1 MSSVVPPIP
10 ALARSHGLGS
20 GRPRAEG
27 VRPGF
32 LLDRGARLQ
41 PDGSVQFTVWAP
53 RQKQP
58 RVRLVGPGGAGLA
71 ELPLDPEGDGV
82 FRAATRAAG
91 AGTDYLYLLDD
102 GSARPDPVARHQ
114 PQGVHGPSRVVDPGT
129 FTWSDAQWA
138 GIPLETAVF
147 YELHVG
153 TFTAAGTF
161 DAVIDRLD
169 HLRALGVNA
178 IELMPVAQFPGDR
191 NWGYDG
197 VSLYAP
203 QSSYG
208 GPEGL
213 RRLVDAAHAAGIAV
227 VLDVVYNH
235 LGPEG
240 NYLSQFGPYF
250 TDRYKTPWGEALNFD
265 GSGSDQV
272 RRFFIDNALH
282 WLTEYHVDG
291 LRLDAVHGIFDF
303 SARHILEELGER
315 FRTEAARLGRQA
327 WVIAESDLNDVRVIR
342 PAAQGGWGMD
352 AQWSD
357 DFHHAMH
364 AALAGNRRGYFA
376 DFGRLDQVAKA
387 LRDGFVYDGC
397 YSGHR
402 GRRHGNALGSEPGE
416 RLVVFLQN
424 HDQIANGAHGHRLGS
439 WGGPDIERVAAMV
452 LFVAP
457 NLPMLFMGQEYGETA
472 PFVYFT
478 SHGDPHLCHL
488 VREGRRKEF
497 LAFFEG
503 RPPDEDFP
511 DPQSEDSFQLSKLR
525 WTLDDPAS
533 AATLEFYRQL
543 IGLRRR
549 VPALSCGR
557 RDLTGVSVDEDQRT
571 LVITRRDGL
580 GSAAACLVNLGD
592 SERRLEVELPPGQA
606 SGWTLAMASRATDGT
621 VPAEVSGA
629 QLRVAVPPRTALIY
643 LADAGA

>member
-1 MSSVVPPIP
+1 VVPPAAP
-10 ALARSHGLGS
+10 VLRPYGGVS
-20 GRPRAEG
+20 GRLRTEEA
-27 VRPGF
+27 RQGF
-32 LLDRGARLQ
+32 ALDRGARLL

-58 RVRLVGPGGAGLA
+58 RLRLLAPGGVALEDLA
-71 ELPLDPEGDGV
+71 LEPQGDGQYGV
-82 FRAATRAAG
+82 VTPAAG

-102 GSARPDPVARHQ
+102 GSARPDPVSRHQ
-114 PQGVHGPSRVVDPGT
+114 PQGVHGPSRVVDPGA
-129 FTWSDAQWA
+129 FSWSDAGWA
-138 GIPLETAVF
+138 GIPLETAII

-153 TFTAAGTF
+153 TFTAGGTF
-161 DAVIDRLD
+161 QAVIDKLD
-169 HLRALGVNA
+169 HLQSLGVNA
-178 IELMPVAQFPGDR
+178 IELMPVAQFPGER

-240 NYLSQFGPYF
+240 NYLSQYGPYF
-250 TDRYKTPWGEALNFD
+250 TDRYKTPWGEAPNID
-265 GSGSDQV
+265 GSNSDQV

-282 WLTEYHVDG
+282 WLTEYHIDG
-291 LRLDAVHGIFDF
+291 LRVDAVHGIFDF
-303 SARHILEELGER
+303 SARHLLEELGDR

-327 WVIAESDLNDVRVIR
+327 WIIAESDLNDVRVIR

-376 DFGRLDQVAKA
+376 DFGKLGQVAKA
-387 LRDGFVYDGC
+387 LRDGFVYDGV
-397 YSGHR
+397 YSPHR
-402 GRRHGNALGSEPGE
+402 RRRHGNALGTEPGE

-424 HDQIANGAHGHRLGS
+424 HDQIANGFLGHRLGS
-439 WGGPDIERVAAMV
+439 WAGPDIERVAAVV
-452 LFVAP
+452 LLSAP

-478 SHGDPHLCHL
+478 SHGDPTLCQL
-488 VREGRRKEF
+488 VREGRRQEF
-497 LAFFEG
+497 LSFFEG

-511 DPQSEDSFQLSKLR
+511 DPQSQESFERSKLG
-525 WTLDDPAS
+525 WNLEDPQQ

-543 IGLRRR
+543 IALRRR
-549 VPALSCGR
+549 VPALGCGR
-557 RDLTGVSVDEDQRT
+557 RDLTDASADEDRGT
-571 LVITRRDGL
+571 LTILRRDGR
-580 GSAAACLVNLGD
+580 GSAAAILVNLSD
-592 SERRLEVELPPGQA
+592 AERQLEIAGGQEGGWRLA
-606 SGWTLAMASRATDGT
+606 LATRAMDGA
-621 VPAEVSGA
+621 VPTQVSGA
-629 QLRVAVPPRTALIY
+629 QLRVPVPPRTALVY
-643 LADAGA
+643 VGGR